1 MPILEACA
9 SSCPAMSAMSTPR
22 RYCAMVAST
31 STLRFGPV
39 KQRTHRIVDL
49 LAERSEWGGGGS
61 STAHTVEWR
70 SSGRRQRSW
79 LRLLR
84 AADLV
89 KG

>member
-49 LAERSEWGGGGS
+49 LAERSEWGGGGRALHTPWNGEAQAVVS
-61 STAHTVEWR
+61 AHGCD
-70 SSGRRQRSW
+70 SCA
-79 LRLLR
+79 LLTW
-84 AADLV
+84 
-89 KG
+89 